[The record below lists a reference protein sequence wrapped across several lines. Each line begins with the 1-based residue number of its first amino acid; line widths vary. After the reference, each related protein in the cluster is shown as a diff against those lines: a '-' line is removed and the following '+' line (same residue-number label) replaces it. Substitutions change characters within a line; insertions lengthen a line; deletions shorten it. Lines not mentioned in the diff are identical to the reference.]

1 VLVKRVDGWRAD
13 LADRLFQ
20 RWGEFVDSLSAWR
33 ERLAERFSVG
43 RRRFADSV
51 GDRWERL
58 TDRFSDSVGDRWE
71 RLTDRFADSV
81 GVRWE
86 RLTDTYRDRRES
98 LAEGFSVGWHRFSE
112 SVRVRRERLTDRFA
126 DSLGVRWGRLI
137 DRYRAWRQSLS
148 GHLAERR
155 RSVALTASLCVVIIS
170 CSVTMVVLIHGRT
183 ALPASPNAASV
194 KPSRA
199 AATGIEIPDVRGMSA
214 SDARAQLERAGLK
227 LAEARAA
234 VGTPG
239 QVLWTQPTI
248 GRSVRADTPVTIV
261 VGVEAARIALE
272 PGDAL

>member
-1 VLVKRVDGWRAD
+1 MKRVDGWRAD

-20 RWGEFVDSLSAWR
+20 RWGEFVDNLSAWR
-33 ERLAERFSVG
+33 ERVAERFSVG
-43 RRRFADSV
+43 WRRFA
-51 GDRWERL
+51 
-58 TDRFSDSVGDRWE
+58 DSVGDRWE

-86 RLTDTYRDRRES
+86 RLTDRFANSVGVRWERLTDTYRARRKS
-98 LAEGFSVGWHRFSE
+98 LAEGFSVGWHRFSD
-112 SVRVRRERLTDRFA
+112 SVGDRWERLTDRFA
-126 DSLGVRWGRLI
+126 DSVGDGWGRPT

-183 ALPASPNAASV
+183 APPASPNVA
-194 KPSRA
+194 SRA
-199 AATGIEIPDVRGMSA
+199 GANGVAIPDVRGMSA

-227 LAEARAA
+227 LAGARAA
-234 VGTPG
+234 IGTPG

>member
-1 VLVKRVDGWRAD
+1 MKRVDGWRAD

-20 RWGEFVDSLSAWR
+20 RWGEFVDNLSAWR
-33 ERLAERFSVG
+33 ERVAERFSVG
-43 RRRFADSV
+43 WRRFA
-51 GDRWERL
+51 
-58 TDRFSDSVGDRWE
+58 DSVGDRWE

-86 RLTDTYRDRRES
+86 RLTDTYRARRKS
-98 LAEGFSVGWHRFSE
+98 LAEGFSVGWHRFSD
-112 SVRVRRERLTDRFA
+112 SVGDRWEWLSDRFA
-126 DSLGVRWGRLI
+126 DSVGDGWGRPT

-183 ALPASPNAASV
+183 APPASPNVA
-194 KPSRA
+194 SRA
-199 AATGIEIPDVRGMSA
+199 GANGVAIPDVRGMSA

-227 LAEARAA
+227 LAGARAA
-234 VGTPG
+234 IGTPG